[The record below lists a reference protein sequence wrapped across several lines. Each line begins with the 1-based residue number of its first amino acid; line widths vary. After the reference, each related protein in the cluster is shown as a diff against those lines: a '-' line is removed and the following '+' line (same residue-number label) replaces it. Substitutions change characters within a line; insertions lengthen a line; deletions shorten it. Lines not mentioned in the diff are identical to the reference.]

1 MPDNSVIFDFET
13 LSTDRVNCPV
23 LNMAMLSFDSER
35 FLSGPYTYKSL
46 IEKCKF
52 IKFNV
57 EDQVKNWGRKIDQ
70 ETLNWWGAQSA
81 DARKQMIPTPYDQGI
96 DKLFD
101 FWQENKPDQLS
112 RIYTRGN
119 NFDPIIMDYILEQTG
134 YDKNEAYKFYQFRD
148 TRSTID
154 ALAWGHNLNNSF
166 IPEGLEEHF
175 VAHDPK
181 HDIAMDVMRM
191 QTLVKAIS

>member
-13 LSTDRVNCPV
+13 MSTDRVNGVV

-35 FLSGPYTYKSL
+35 FLSEPYTYKSL

-70 ETLNWWGAQSA
+70 ETLSWWGKQSA
-81 DARKQMIPTPYDQGI
+81 DAQKQMIPTPYDQGI
-96 DKLFD
+96 DRLFD
-101 FWQENKPDQLS
+101 FWQENKPDKLS